1 VERSGQGAD
10 LLFETAIREGK
21 IPLDYRGTD
30 DFQVMLT
37 LHGRVEDEGFLRFL
51 EHAARDTNT
60 SFSTQ
65 ELVVLGAVRR
75 QQPVPDAA
83 RPSVQRL
90 LDLGMIERAARRSL
104 ILARRY
110 HTLVGKPGDY
120 TRQRGLDHETNK
132 VLLLRHRSEEC
143 GPLFVP
149 SHKLVPDARWI
160 LGASADEVLPRADP
174 DTPAPRRGVTLIV
187 NSRIAIFKQAWSSP
201 SDPAT
206 IQSPPAGW
214 PRVVASDYYAAYA
227 RC

>member
-1 VERSGQGAD
+1 
-10 LLFETAIREGK
+10 L
-21 IPLDYRGTD
+21 
-30 DFQVMLT
+30 
-37 LHGRVEDEGFLRFL
+37 
-51 EHAARDTNT
+51 
-60 SFSTQ
+60 
-65 ELVVLGAVRR
+65 VRR
-75 QQPVPDAA
+75 AWAAASVLAIVAGIVLTATQVRVDYFDTELSFRGAAHDDLVRVLDSAPV
-83 RPSVQRL
+83 QE
-90 LDLGMIERAARRSL
+90 G
-104 ILARRY
+104 LA
-110 HTLVGKPGDY
+110 
-120 TRQRGLDHETNK
+120 
-132 VLLLRHRSEEC
+132 C

-174 DTPAPRRGVTLIV
+174 DTPAPRRGVALIV